1 VMFPRSPA
9 AIDFATSGT
18 KPRKRKFLTLIA
30 RESYSGSR
38 RYPRPSAPKLTF
50 IALMIWDNTKLLL
63 GLLYR
68 PVSSMGRIIDEGH
81 WLYAAVVVAAL
92 SMVFHAT
99 VTSLIYNNVE
109 AVYRELPP
117 QPAAPPDPEAYDE
130 EGFEAVARPHFVYD
144 RHPLPLVG
152 DRGWWFVSFAPP
164 NFFTAVVGMAILYI
178 PCLILLVAMAGVN
191 ASFSVLVRRDYGP
204 LLTCG
209 LMAWAAAHLP
219 FTLAGFALE
228 PLGLSE
234 KAALGLWAASA
245 LCFGLLMAVGLRM
258 LFGLKYSKALP
269 LVAIAALALA
279 VQAKLFATVSPFLFS
294 PFLLFY
300 AFSMFRGDLGDIGF
314 SLRQRQG
321 FRRSMEAATINPRDA
336 SAHYQLGLIYQYR
349 RQYAEAISRFEKAVQ
364 IAHDETDAHFQLGR
378 IAREQGRLQDA
389 INYFAVVLEQDEKH
403 AHSEI
408 WREIGATYLAASMF
422 GEAKDALEKFIER
435 RPYDPEGLY
444 YYGKTLEEL
453 KQHDAACELFARCVE
468 AVKTMPSYRYREH
481 RKWDKLAREQL
492 KKPQI
497 TQIAQTRSA

>member
-1 VMFPRSPA
+1 MVW
-9 AIDFATSGT
+9 
-18 KPRKRKFLTLIA
+18 
-30 RESYSGSR
+30 E
-38 RYPRPSAPKLTF
+38 
-50 IALMIWDNTKLLL
+50 NTKLLL

-68 PVSSMGRIIDEGH
+68 PVSSMGRIVDEGH
-81 WLYAAVVVAAL
+81 WIYAAVVVAAV

-99 VTSLIYNNVE
+99 VTAVIYNNVE

-117 QPAAPPDPEAYDE
+117 EPVDPEAE
-130 EGFEAVARPHFVYD
+130 EEEDSEPVARPHFVYD

-164 NFFTAVVGMAILYI
+164 SFFTTVLGMAILYI
-178 PCLILLVAMAGVN
+178 PCLILLVAMSGVN
-191 ASFSVLVRRDYGP
+191 ASFSVLLRRDYGP

-209 LMAWAAAHLP
+209 LMAWAASHLP
-219 FTLAGFALE
+219 FALAGIALE
-228 PLGLSE
+228 SLKLSE
-234 KAALGLWAASA
+234 KTALGLWAASA
-245 LCFGLLMAVGLRM
+245 VCFGLLMALGLRM
-258 LFGLKYSKALP
+258 LFGINYSKGLL
-269 LVAIAALALA
+269 LVAIAALSFSI
-279 VQAKLFATVSPFLFS
+279 QAKLFATVSPFLFS

-300 AFSMFRGDLGDIGF
+300 AFSMFRGDIGDIGF

-349 RQYAEAISRFEKAVQ
+349 RQYGEAISRFEKAVQ

-389 INYFAVVLEQDEKH
+389 INHFSVVLEQDAKH
-403 AHSEI
+403 AHYEI

-422 GEAKDALEKFIER
+422 GEAKDALEKFIDR

-444 YYGKTLEEL
+444 YYGKTLEQLE
-453 KQHDAACELFARCVE
+453 QRDQAREIFDRCIE

-492 KKPQI
+492 KKPRI
-497 TQIAQTRSA
+497 TQMTQTRSA

>member
-1 VMFPRSPA
+1 
-9 AIDFATSGT
+9 
-18 KPRKRKFLTLIA
+18 
-30 RESYSGSR
+30 
-38 RYPRPSAPKLTF
+38 
-50 IALMIWDNTKLLL
+50 MIWENTKLLL

-68 PVSSMGRIIDEGH
+68 PVSSMGRIVDEGH

-92 SMVFHAT
+92 SMIFHVK
-99 VTSLIYNNVE
+99 VTAVIYSNYE
-109 AVYRELPP
+109 AVYRQIPHAEELTEENVEQHLNTPG
-117 QPAAPPDPEAYDE
+117 AAVNDAAYTDEDFEREAPPNFYYEKL
-130 EGFEAVARPHFVYD
+130 
-144 RHPLPLVG
+144 PLPLVG
-152 DRGWWFVSFAPP
+152 QHGWWFISFAPP
-164 NFFTAVVGMAILYI
+164 SFFTAVMGMVVLYI
-178 PCLILLVAMAGVN
+178 PCLILLVAMSGVN
-191 ASFSVLVRRDYGP
+191 ASFGVLLRRDYGP

-219 FTLAGFALE
+219 FALAGFALE

-234 KAALGLWAASA
+234 KTALGLWAISA
-245 LCFGLLMAVGLRM
+245 ICFGLLMALGLRM
-258 LFGLKYSKALP
+258 LFGINYSKGLV
-269 LVAIAALALA
+269 LVAFAALSFS

-300 AFSMFRGDLGDIGF
+300 AFSMFRGDIGDIGF

-389 INYFAVVLEQDEKH
+389 INHFSVVIDQDEKH
-403 AHSEI
+403 SHSEI

-422 GEAKDALEKFIER
+422 SEAKDALEKFIDR

-444 YYGKTLEEL
+444 YCGKTLEQLE
-453 KQHDAACELFARCVE
+453 QRDEAREVFARCIE
-468 AVKTMPSYRYREH
+468 AVKTMPSYRYREQ

-497 TQIAQTRSA
+497 TQMRSA

>member
-1 VMFPRSPA
+1 
-9 AIDFATSGT
+9 
-18 KPRKRKFLTLIA
+18 
-30 RESYSGSR
+30 
-38 RYPRPSAPKLTF
+38 
-50 IALMIWDNTKLLL
+50 MIWENTKLLL

-68 PVSSMGRIIDEGH
+68 PVSSMGRIVDEGH
-81 WLYAAVVVAAL
+81 WIYAAVVVAAL
-92 SMVFHAT
+92 SMIFHAT
-99 VTSLIYNNVE
+99 VTSVIYNNVE

-117 QPAAPPDPEAYDE
+117 ETVDTADDAEAWAE
-130 EGFEAVARPHFVYD
+130 EEDFHRTVPARPHFVYD

-164 NFFTAVVGMAILYI
+164 SFFTAVMGMAVLYI
-178 PCLILLVAMAGVN
+178 PVLIFLVAMSGAN
-191 ASFSVLVRRDYGP
+191 ASFSVLFRRDYGP

-209 LMAWAAAHLP
+209 LMAWAASHLP
-219 FTLAGFALE
+219 FALAGFALE

-234 KAALGLWAASA
+234 KTALGLWGASA
-245 LCFGLLMAVGLRM
+245 ICFGLLMALGLRM
-258 LFGLKYSKALP
+258 LFGINYSKGLL
-269 LVAIAALALA
+269 LVAVAALSFS

-300 AFSMFRGDLGDIGF
+300 GFMMFRGDIGDIGF

-321 FRRSMEAATINPRDA
+321 FRRSMEAATINPKDA

-349 RQYAEAISRFEKAVQ
+349 RQYGEAISRFEKAVQ

-378 IAREQGRLQDA
+378 IAREQARLQDA
-389 INYFAVVLEQDEKH
+389 INYFSIVLEQDEKH
-403 AHSEI
+403 SHSEI

-422 GEAKDALEKFIER
+422 ADAKDALEKFIDR

-444 YYGKTLEEL
+444 YLGKTLEQLE
-453 KQHDAACELFARCVE
+453 QRDEAREVFNRCVE

-497 TQIAQTRSA
+497 TRITQTRSAY